1 MNARDTLDNARR
13 IGSVWHELTVLRRR
27 VSGINSR
34 ARRLG
39 ATGQITADDLGD
51 KLADAHGSCSSCGKD
66 FGLRFGDKWTICFRV
81 PLSRGGECSR
91 ANIDLICRACEM
103 RRAAKLG
110 VKWEGSGRA
119 RSARKARRRS
129 VPPGPV
135 KSPGTVPLVFRDDEE
150 EEDG

>member
-119 RSARKARRRS
+119 RSARKAR
-129 VPPGPV
+129 
-135 KSPGTVPLVFRDDEE
+135 
-150 EEDG
+150 

>member
-66 FGLRFGDKWTICFRV
+66 FGPRFGDKWAICFRV

-91 ANIDLICRACEM
+91 ANIDIICRACEM

-119 RSARKARRRS
+119 RSARQAR
-129 VPPGPV
+129 
-135 KSPGTVPLVFRDDEE
+135 
-150 EEDG
+150 

>member
-1 MNARDTLDNARR
+1 MNARDTLEKARR
-13 IGSVWHELTVLRRR
+13 LEPAWYDATTLRRR
-27 VSGINSR
+27 VPEINSR
-34 ARRLG
+34 ARRMG
-39 ATGQITADDLGD
+39 AQGQITADDLGD

-91 ANIDLICRACEM
+91 ANIDIICRACEM

-119 RSARKARRRS
+119 RPARKAR
-129 VPPGPV
+129 
-135 KSPGTVPLVFRDDEE
+135 
-150 EEDG
+150 

>member
-1 MNARDTLDNARR
+1 MNAKDTLDKARR
-13 IGSVWHELTVLRRR
+13 TGAFWHDLAVLRRR
-27 VSGINSR
+27 VPEINSR

-51 KLADAHGSCSSCGKD
+51 KLADAHGSCSSSGKD
-66 FGLRFGDKWTICFRV
+66 FGPRFADKWAISFRV

-91 ANIDLICRACEM
+91 ANIDIICRACEM

-119 RSARKARRRS
+119 RSARKAR
-129 VPPGPV
+129 
-135 KSPGTVPLVFRDDEE
+135 
-150 EEDG
+150 